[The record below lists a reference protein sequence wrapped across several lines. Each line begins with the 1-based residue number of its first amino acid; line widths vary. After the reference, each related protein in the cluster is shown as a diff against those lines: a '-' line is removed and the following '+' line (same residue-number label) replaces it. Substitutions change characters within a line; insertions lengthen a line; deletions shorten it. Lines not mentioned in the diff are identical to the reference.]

1 MFSNL
6 RTEEL
11 YPSFSTSF
19 STSPTTSCTRSS
31 SNHLFI
37 PTSWDIYK
45 YQHNTITI
53 YNTNLPSLYKFQ
65 VNLASYFSKGTIL
78 FNHYFNI
85 SNEFWITP
93 PVWKYP
99 MNTRVIYTP
108 SQVTYIARVLY
119 YTYVTLY
126 MYYATIYCICMVF
139 LT

>member
-45 YQHNTITI
+45 YQHNTVTI
-53 YNTNLPSLYKFQ
+53 YNTNLPSLAKFQ
-65 VNLASYFSKGTIL
+65 VNLALYFSKGTIL
-78 FNHYFNI
+78 FNHYFNV

-93 PVWKYP
+93 PVWKYH
-99 MNTRVIYTP
+99 MNTRVVHTTGNIPNTTTMINTGKVSIYIDFNILIYTL
-108 SQVTYIARVLY
+108 YIVN
-119 YTYVTLY
+119 
-126 MYYATIYCICMVF
+126 
-139 LT
+139 